1 MAGLPRFDLNL
12 LIALDA
18 LLRDRSVT
26 RAARRI
32 GVGQSAMS
40 GMLKRL
46 REQLR
51 DPLLVRSGSD
61 LVPTRRATELEPD
74 VRQMV
79 LRLGTMFAQEP
90 NADLT
95 SARRTLKIMASE
107 HSMMLILP
115 AVFRIAAAEAP
126 ELSFDI
132 RSLDAPT
139 MRIAADDIDLCLTA
153 EPIGTLGKATSDVL
167 RTQKVLVDLFVAVV
181 DHRHPF
187 GGATISLD
195 ELRGYPHVVT
205 NFPGMARSVEDII
218 LHGSAPSAAAIR
230 VPSFL
235 AVGPGIIDSDRVGI
249 IPSML
254 RPLVTSVWKL
264 RAIALPDAVPPS
276 IVRALWHVRNDADP
290 VHKWLR
296 RAVRDACAA
305 LADD

>member
-1 MAGLPRFDLNL
+1 MADLPRFDLNL

-32 GVGQSAMS
+32 AVGQSAMS

-46 REQLR
+46 REQLQ
-51 DPLLVRSGSD
+51 DPLLVRSGSE

-79 LRLGTMFAQEP
+79 LRLATMFAQEP
-90 NADLT
+90 SSDLT

-115 AVFRIAAAEAP
+115 TVFRAAATEAP
-126 ELSFDI
+126 NLSFDI

-153 EPIGTLGKATSDVL
+153 EPISTLGRSMSDVL
-167 RTQKVLVDLFVAVV
+167 RTQKVLVDPFVAVV

-187 GGATISLD
+187 GGPTISLD
-195 ELRGYPHVVT
+195 ELRGYPHVIT
-205 NFPGMARSVEDII
+205 HFPGMARSVEDII
-218 LHGSAPSAAAIR
+218 LHGAAPCTAAIR

-235 AVGPGIIDSDRVGI
+235 AVAPGIIGSERVGI

-254 RPLVTSVWKL
+254 RPLVISVWKL
-264 RAIALPDAVPPS
+264 RTIALPDEVPPS

-296 RAVRDACAA
+296 RAVRDACVSM
-305 LADD
+305 ADD